1 MYTGHRCLPKLVTN
15 VAAADGCHWDTLLS
29 LTSSKWLFFL
39 WALSGLMVASIC
51 LSIGHIPPQA
61 TISYLNPLWQLLV
74 WIFQDFTFSSGRA
87 NHIWNF
93 ESLPSC
99 GFLRPCIFL
108 WALKGRKW
116 GGLWS
121 IRQRVC
127 QLTHS
132 DLGVSHGWA
141 KRRDL
146 RGPREEGGAYYLP
159 TPHSHSLGELL
170 LHRRAGLTPT
180 TITRSLP
187 RVSRRT
193 ISAHNCNRLPVQ
205 VFTGEEEVHTELC
218 CCNSCNS
225 CMLL

>member
-1 MYTGHRCLPKLVTN
+1 MYTCTQCVLHMFTGHRCLPKLVTN

-51 LSIGHIPPQA
+51 LNIGHIPLEA

-99 GFLRPCIFL
+99 GFLRPRIFL

-159 TPHSHSLGELL
+159 NTAQSLS
-170 LHRRAGLTPT
+170 RRAFAAEKSGSYTNNNY
-180 TITRSLP
+180 SL
-187 RVSRRT
+187 
-193 ISAHNCNRLPVQ
+193 SAESQRADY
-205 VFTGEEEVHTELC
+205 
-218 CCNSCNS
+218 
-225 CMLL
+225 